1 MKIGVQVPNDSGVRV
16 DIKEFREGV
25 HYEVLGKRKIKLI
38 RHVWFLW
45 NGNWMFINSGFIYN
59 GASIPKTFWFV
70 IGEPT
75 EQKFALASLI
85 HDYLYMMRADRGLA
99 DQLFRKLLDDAGV
112 NGRRVALMFWAV
124 RAGGLWFYR

>member
-1 MKIGVQVPNDSGVRV
+1 
-16 DIKEFREGV
+16 
-25 HYEVLGKRKIKLI
+25 
-38 RHVWFLW
+38 
-45 NGNWMFINSGFIYN
+45 
-59 GASIPKTFWFV
+59 GASIPKIFWFV

>member
-1 MKIGVQVPNDSGVRV
+1 MKLIVQVPNELGVRV
-16 DIKEFREGV
+16 DIKEFREGE
-25 HYEVLGKRKIKLI
+25 HYEVLGRRKIKLL

-45 NGNWMFINSGFIYN
+45 NGNWTFINSGFIYN
-59 GASIPKTFWFV
+59 GASIPGAFWFF

-99 DQLFRKLLDDAGV
+99 DSAFRELLDDARV

-124 RAGGLWFYR
+124 RVGGWWYYR